1 MFFKKITI
9 NFSSFLS
16 SFWNYVCSL
25 VNIFC
30 MLFCIEIEQSNM
42 GCNEIKSR
50 IVAKLSS
57 LPWREQSSKEDEV
70 KKKKK
75 KKRK

>member
-1 MFFKKITI
+1 
-9 NFSSFLS
+9 
-16 SFWNYVCSL
+16 
-25 VNIFC
+25 
-30 MLFCIEIEQSNM
+30 M

-75 KKRK
+75 KKKKIVEKDRNMILHLKETVIRVSNKAIYF

>member
-1 MFFKKITI
+1 
-9 NFSSFLS
+9 
-16 SFWNYVCSL
+16 
-25 VNIFC
+25 
-30 MLFCIEIEQSNM
+30 MLFYIEIEQSNM

-75 KKRK
+75 KKIVEKDRNMILHLKETVIRVSNKAIYF

>member
-1 MFFKKITI
+1 
-9 NFSSFLS
+9 
-16 SFWNYVCSL
+16 
-25 VNIFC
+25 

-75 KKRK
+75 KIVEKDRNMILHLKETVIRVSNKAIYF

>member
-1 MFFKKITI
+1 
-9 NFSSFLS
+9 
-16 SFWNYVCSL
+16 
-25 VNIFC
+25 

-50 IVAKLSS
+50 IAAKLSS

-75 KKRK
+75 KKIVEKDRNMILHLKETVIRVSNKAIYF

>member
-1 MFFKKITI
+1 
-9 NFSSFLS
+9 
-16 SFWNYVCSL
+16 
-25 VNIFC
+25 
-30 MLFCIEIEQSNM
+30 MLFYIEIEQSNM

-75 KKRK
+75 KENSRER

>member
-1 MFFKKITI
+1 
-9 NFSSFLS
+9 
-16 SFWNYVCSL
+16 
-25 VNIFC
+25 

-75 KKRK
+75 KKKKKIVEKDRNMILHLKETVIRVSNKAIYF